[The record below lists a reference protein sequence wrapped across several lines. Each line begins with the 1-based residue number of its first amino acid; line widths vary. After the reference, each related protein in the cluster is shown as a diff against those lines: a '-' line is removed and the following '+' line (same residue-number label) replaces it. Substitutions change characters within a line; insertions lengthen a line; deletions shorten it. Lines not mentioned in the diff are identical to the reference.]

1 MECPISRKNHELP
14 AQLRT
19 HEVSCVVQQS
29 TPAHAAALWHEVETF
44 NPGLEQ
50 AVLSTDVEQKFST
63 VIICRGDNSDKIFDF
78 FLYDF
83 VAIVSTWKHEFNISL
98 KYYLL
103 KQVAGVHTQMLT

>member
-1 MECPISRKNHELP
+1 
-14 AQLRT
+14 
-19 HEVSCVVQQS
+19 
-29 TPAHAAALWHEVETF
+29 VETF